1 MERKGGSMVRR
12 KMIVGLCALAAGA
25 AAVGGSL
32 AATSARSG
40 NVSLTLW
47 HNYGTGGNAGA
58 TDNLVKAFEKAHP
71 NIQIK
76 VVSQPSANYFALL
89 QASSISRTGP
99 DLAVQWTGLFDLK
112 YEKFLLNLKPY
123 FSAAETAKIN
133 ALPYMAPNF
142 DPSKG
147 FLVMPLENQFYMG
160 FYNKALFRKAG
171 VAGAPRSWSELY
183 AACTKLSKIGV
194 IPFVYGAD
202 PQSISSSPYPW
213 YDMSYLMAGFLT
225 PAQWKRLYTG
235 QPPWTSPNVV
245 TQVSKWASLPKRGC
259 TNKDVLTKTNILGAF
274 TKGQA
279 AMISDGNWDAATFQ
293 KAMGNKVSPFVL
305 PFSNSPQKGVIQ
317 YSGDGFAV
325 TKYSKHPKEAVQFLK
340 FMMSPQGQKIIID
353 AGLIPDIKGYSS
365 SSRLSKE
372 MLAFAAKQGLT
383 PYAMLDN
390 VVQPEVV
397 TTGSKQLDAA
407 LSGNIS
413 VQSALKSLKATLDQL
428 PPDRKGPVYK

>member
-1 MERKGGSMVRR
+1 MVRKR
-12 KMIVGLCALAAGA
+12 MIVVLVALAAGA

-58 TDNLVKAFEKAHP
+58 TVNLVKAFEKAHP

-76 VVSQPSANYFALL
+76 GVSQPSANYFSLL
-89 QASSISRTGP
+89 QAASISKTGP
-99 DLAVQWTGLFDLK
+99 DISVQWTGLFDLK
-112 YEKFLLNLKPY
+112 YQKFLLNLKPY
-123 FSAAETAKIN
+123 FSAAELAKIN
-133 ALPYMAPNF
+133 ALKYMAPNF

-171 VAGAPRSWSELY
+171 VAGAPRDWSELY
-183 AACTKLSKIGV
+183 AACAKLSKIGV

-213 YDMSYLMAGFLT
+213 YDMSYLMAGILT
-225 PAQWKRLYTG
+225 PAQWKGLYTG
-235 QPPWTSPNVV
+235 QLPWTSPKVV

-279 AMISDGNWDAATFQ
+279 AMISDGNWDTATFL
-293 KAMGNKVSPFVL
+293 KALGKNVAPFVL
-305 PFSNSPQKGVIQ
+305 PFSDRPQRGAVQ
-317 YSGDGFAV
+317 YSGDGFSV
-325 TKYSKHPKEAVQFLK
+325 MSYSKHQEEAVEFLK
-340 FMMSPQGQKIIID
+340 FMMTAPAQKIIAA
-353 AGLIPDIKGYSS
+353 AGLIPDIKGYGTTNP
-365 SSRLSKE
+365 LSNQ
-372 MLAFAAKQGLT
+372 MLAFVSKQGLI
-383 PYAMLDN
+383 PYPMLDN

-397 TTGSKQLDAA
+397 TTGQKQLDAA
-407 LSGNIS
+407 LGGDIS
-413 VQSALKSLKATLDQL
+413 AQAALKSMKTTLDQL
-428 PPDRKGPVYK
+428 PASRKGPIYSG

>member
-1 MERKGGSMVRR
+1 
-12 KMIVGLCALAAGA
+12 MIVGLCALAAGA
-25 AAVGGSL
+25 AAVGGAL
-32 AATSARSG
+32 AATSAQSG

-58 TDNLVKAFEKAHP
+58 TVNLVKAFEKTHP

-99 DLAVQWTGLFDLK
+99 DLSVQWTGLFDLK

-133 ALPYMAPNF
+133 ALKYMAPNF

-171 VAGAPRSWSELY
+171 VAKAPQSWSQLY
-183 AACTKLSKIGV
+183 AACAKLSKIGV
-194 IPFVYGAD
+194 TPLVYGAD
-202 PQSISSSPYPW
+202 PQAISSSPYPW
-213 YDMSYLMAGFLT
+213 YDMSYLMAGILT
-225 PAQWKRLYTG
+225 PAEWKGLYTG
-235 QPPWTSPNVV
+235 QIPWTSPKIVA
-245 TQVSKWASLPKRGC
+245 QVGKWTSLPKKGC

-279 AMISDGNWDAATFQ
+279 AMISDGNWDTATFQ
-293 KAMGNKVSPFVL
+293 KAMGKNVAPFVL
-305 PFSNSPQKGVIQ
+305 PFSDRPQRGAIQ
-317 YSGDGFAV
+317 YSGDGFSV
-325 TKYSKHPKEAVQFLK
+325 MRYSQHQKEAVEFLK
-340 FMMSPQGQKIIID
+340 FMMSAPAQKIIAD
-353 AGLIPDIKGYSS
+353 AGLIPDIKGYGTSNP
-365 SSRLSKE
+365 LSNQ
-372 MLAFAAKQGLT
+372 MLAFVAKQGLA
-383 PYAMLDN
+383 PYPMLDN

-397 TTGSKQLDAA
+397 TTGMKQLDAA
-407 LSGNIS
+407 LGGDIS
-413 VQSALKSLKATLDQL
+413 AQEAQEPEGDSRPAPRQPEGARL
-428 PPDRKGPVYK
+428 

>member
-1 MERKGGSMVRR
+1 
-12 KMIVGLCALAAGA
+12 MIVVLVALAAGA

-32 AATSARSG
+32 AATSAKSG
-40 NVSLTLW
+40 KVSLTLW

-160 FYNKALFRKAG
+160 FYNKALLRKAG

-213 YDMSYLMAGFLT
+213 YDMSYLMAGILT
-225 PAQWKRLYTG
+225 PAQWKGLYTG
-235 QPPWTSPNVV
+235 QIPWTSPKVV
-245 TQVSKWASLPKRGC
+245 AQVSKWASLPKKGC

-279 AMISDGNWDAATFQ
+279 AMISDGNWDTATFL
-293 KAMGNKVSPFVL
+293 KALGKNVAPFVL
-305 PFSNSPQKGVIQ
+305 PFSDRPQRGAIQ
-317 YSGDGFAV
+317 YSGDGFSV
-325 TKYSKHPKEAVQFLK
+325 MNYSKHPKEAVAFLK
-340 FMMSPQGQKIIID
+340 FMMTAPAQKIIAD
-353 AGLIPDIKGYSS
+353 AGLIPDIKGYGTTNS
-365 SSRLSKE
+365 LANQ
-372 MLAFAAKQGLT
+372 MLAFVSKRGLI
-383 PYAMLDN
+383 PYPMLDN

-397 TTGSKQLDAA
+397 TTGQKQLDAA
-407 LSGNIS
+407 LGGDIS
-413 VQSALKSLKATLDQL
+413 AQAALKSMKTTLDQL
-428 PPDRKGPVYK
+428 AASRKGPVYSG

>member
-1 MERKGGSMVRR
+1 MVR
-12 KMIVGLCALAAGA
+12 KTMMVVLVALAGA

-32 AATSARSG
+32 AATSAKSG

-58 TDNLVKAFEKAHP
+58 TVNLVKAFEKAHP

-213 YDMSYLMAGFLT
+213 YDMSYLMAGILT
-225 PAQWKRLYTG
+225 PAQWKGLYTG
-235 QPPWTSPNVV
+235 QIPWTSPKVV
-245 TQVSKWASLPKRGC
+245 AQVSKWASLPKKGC

-279 AMISDGNWDAATFQ
+279 AMISDGNWDTTTFL
-293 KAMGNKVSPFVL
+293 KALGKNVAPFVL
-305 PFSNSPQKGVIQ
+305 PFSDRPQRGVIQ
-317 YSGDGFAV
+317 YSGDGFSV
-325 TKYSKHPKEAVQFLK
+325 MNYSKHQKEAVAFLK
-340 FMMSPQGQKIIID
+340 FMMTAPAQKIIAD
-353 AGLIPDIKGYSS
+353 AGLIPDIKGYGTTNP
-365 SSRLSKE
+365 LANQ
-372 MLAFAAKQGLT
+372 MLAFVSKHGLS
-383 PYAMLDN
+383 PYPMLDN

-397 TTGSKQLDAA
+397 TTGMKQLDAA
-407 LSGNIS
+407 LGGNIS
-413 VQSALKSLKATLDQL
+413 AQAALKSMKTTVDQL
-428 PPDRKGPVYK
+428 PASRKGPVYSG

>member
-1 MERKGGSMVRR
+1 MVR
-12 KMIVGLCALAAGA
+12 KTMMVVLVAFAGA

-32 AATSARSG
+32 AATSAKSG

-58 TDNLVKAFEKAHP
+58 TVNLVKAFEKTHP

-123 FSAAETAKIN
+123 FSAPEMAKIN
-133 ALPYMAPNF
+133 ALKYMAPNF

-171 VAGAPRSWSELY
+171 VAKAPQSWSQLY
-183 AACTKLSKIGV
+183 AACAKLAKIGV
-194 IPFVYGAD
+194 IPLVYGAD

-213 YDMSYLMAGFLT
+213 YDMSYLMAGILT
-225 PAQWKRLYTG
+225 PADWKGLYTG
-235 QPPWTSPNVV
+235 QIPWTSPKIVA
-245 TQVSKWASLPKRGC
+245 QVGKWTSLPKKGC

>member
-1 MERKGGSMVRR
+1 MVRNR
-12 KMIVGLCALAAGA
+12 MIVGVISLAAGA

-32 AATSARSG
+32 AATSAKSG

-58 TDNLVKAFEKAHP
+58 TVNLVKAFEKAHP

-112 YEKFLLNLKPY
+112 YQKFLLNLKPY
-123 FSAAETAKIN
+123 FSTAEMAKIN

-160 FYNKALFRKAG
+160 FYNRALFRKAG
-171 VAGAPRSWSELY
+171 LASAPRSWSELY
-183 AACTKLSKIGV
+183 AACPKLSKIGV

-213 YDMSYLMAGFLT
+213 YDMSYMMAGILT
-225 PAQWKRLYTG
+225 PAQWKGLYTG
-235 QPPWTSPNVV
+235 QLPWTAPKVV
-245 TQVSKWASLPKRGC
+245 AQVSKWASLPKKGC

-279 AMISDGNWDAATFQ
+279 AMISDGNWDTATFL
-293 KAMGNKVSPFVL
+293 KALGKNVAPFVL
-305 PFSNSPQKGVIQ
+305 PFSDRPQRGAIQ
-317 YSGDGFAV
+317 YSGDGFSV
-325 TKYSKHPKEAVQFLK
+325 MSYSKHQKEAVEFLK
-340 FMMSPQGQKIIID
+340 FMMTAPAQKIIAD
-353 AGLIPDIKGYSS
+353 AGLIPDIKGYGTANP
-365 SSRLSKE
+365 LANQ
-372 MLAFAAKQGLT
+372 MLAFVSKQGLT
-383 PYAMLDN
+383 PYPMLDN

-397 TTGSKQLDAA
+397 TTGMKQLDAA
-407 LSGNIS
+407 LGGDIS
-413 VQSALKSLKATLDQL
+413 AQAALKSLKTTLDQL
-428 PPDRKGPVYK
+428 PASRKGPIYSG

>member
-1 MERKGGSMVRR
+1 MVR
-12 KMIVGLCALAAGA
+12 KTMIGTLIALAAA
-25 AAVGGSL
+25 SAVGGSL
-32 AATSARSG
+32 AATSAKGGG
-40 NVSLTLW
+40 NVNLTLW

-58 TDNLVKAFEKAHP
+58 TVNLVKAFEQAHP

-89 QASSISRTGP
+89 QASSISKTGP

-171 VAGAPRSWSELY
+171 IAATPRSWSELY
-183 AACTKLSKIGV
+183 AACTKLSKLGV

-213 YDMSYLMAGFLT
+213 YDMSYLMAGILT
-225 PAQWKRLYTG
+225 PAEWKGLYTG
-235 QPPWTSPNVV
+235 QTPWTSPKIVS
-245 TQVSKWASLPKRGC
+245 QVGKWTSLPKKGC

-279 AMISDGNWDAATFQ
+279 AMISDGNWDTATFQ
-293 KAMGNKVSPFVL
+293 KAMGKNVAPFVL
-305 PFSNSPQKGVIQ
+305 PFSDQPQRGVIQ
-317 YSGDGFAV
+317 YSGDGFSV
-325 TKYSKHPKEAVQFLK
+325 MKYSKHPKEAVEFLK
-340 FMMSPQGQKIIID
+340 FMMSAPAQKIIAA
-353 AGLIPDIKGYSS
+353 AGLIPDIKGYGTSNP
-365 SSRLSKE
+365 LANQ
-372 MLAFAAKQGLT
+372 MLAFVSKQGLT
-383 PYAMLDN
+383 PYPMLDN

-397 TTGSKQLDAA
+397 TAGMKQLDAA
-407 LSGNIS
+407 LGGDIS
-413 VQSALKSLKATLDQL
+413 AEKALKSLKATLDQL
-428 PPDRKGPVYK
+428 PGSRKGPIYSG